1 MERLVS
7 LIRADIAGKIYDGTG
22 VIITRGEEVFLHS
35 ALGFLIANQATSC
48 KIRCLLTI
56 FSQQNPGFLP
66 RYEKKKGQC
75 FERRLT
81 KRLNRVI

>member
-35 ALGFLIANQATSC
+35 ALGFFDRESGHKL
-48 KIRCLLTI
+48 
-56 FSQQNPGFLP
+56 QNSMSSH
-66 RYEKKKGQC
+66 
-75 FERRLT
+75 
-81 KRLNRVI
+81 